1 MSQRA
6 RIKRFHAFLKFATH
20 SRSRPSQKSGKQ
32 AEESKLRAQ
41 VDFGDGSDNCRE
53 HASVHDRLAGPA
65 RGAPASVSP
74 SAQIDFR
81 AVEPH
86 PHTRSLHPGL
96 GGADYYSRKQLKHA
110 RNAVLSAEL
119 LVFAFVLALVLR
131 ALGW

>member
-1 MSQRA
+1 MPRN
-6 RIKRFHAFLKFATH
+6 FTNFFEAFGIPAAK
-20 SRSRPSQKSGKQ
+20 SRRRVQNSPKQ

-119 LVFAFVLALVLR
+119 LAFAIVLAVLM
-131 ALGW
+131 AGFGW